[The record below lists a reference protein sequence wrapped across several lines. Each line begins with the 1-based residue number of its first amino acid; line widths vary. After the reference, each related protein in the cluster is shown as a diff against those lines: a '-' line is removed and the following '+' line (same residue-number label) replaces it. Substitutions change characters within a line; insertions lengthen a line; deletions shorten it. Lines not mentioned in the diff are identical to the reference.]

1 MQYAPPYDV
10 QDYFYFGPDDGIYW
24 NYPGLRA
31 GYEDQQE
38 IPLEYLNELRVPGSG
53 DVDPWGTP
61 LFTSSLTGQ
70 YVAPEDLE
78 AFLWSA
84 ANAASNG
91 EAFSSGGAGI
101 ASNPKFQEDLAMF
114 LERSP
119 EGIPIAGGWYQGD
132 NQAPWYANEFVIAS
146 LGALAGLG
154 AVGAAG
160 AGAGAAATGGAG
172 GLGAGASGLGGSG
185 ATAGTIGAASGA
197 GGAGAIGAGAFGAGT
212 IGAGAGGLASG
223 GVAGTSGA
231 TTSTA
236 PLAITN
242 GASGATLSSAGGT
255 GLFGTGITAGQA
267 LQGGQLLA
275 TGIGALASGGGG
287 GSSGGSGGAGGTVQ
301 DQQAAN
307 KEWARRL
314 VTESIAPRL
323 AQLGEGLISMTQLA
337 NASPNALTQRLSPQI
352 EQARDAL
359 GKMFQQTS
367 QRFGPMGGGQIERE
381 QVRGAEEVGG
391 KMSQLFGETPG
402 QAREAIARLI
412 ENFQTT
418 PQPPAQIMQT
428 NLGTNTQNSPF
439 NPASIF
445 ASLQQGA
452 ALGSLA
458 NRVDNYLGTPG
469 GAYPSTIYS
478 GGDRV
483 SFDATTGLGG
493 SGYQSSPFDYYGGL
507 SGYGLGY

>member
-1 MQYAPPYDV
+1 MQYATPYDV

-119 EGIPIAGGWYQGD
+119 QGIPIAGGWYQGD

-160 AGAGAAATGGAG
+160 AGAAGGAAAGGAG
-172 GLGAGASGLGGSG
+172 GLGAGAAGLGGSG
-185 ATAGTIGAASGA
+185 AVAGGIGAGAGA
-197 GGAGAIGAGAFGAGT
+197 GGVGSIGAGAFGAGS
-212 IGAGAGGLASG
+212 IASGAALGGAGAGAAGGGAGGGFGGSG
-223 GVAGTSGA
+223 GVASG
-231 TTSTA
+231 
-236 PLAITN
+236 
-242 GASGATLSSAGGT
+242 GAAGGAGGG